1 LNKKT
6 VRDIEVGGKR
16 VLVRV
21 DFNVPLD
28 PQSGAIT
35 DDTRIR
41 VVLPTI
47 RYLLDKGA
55 RVILCSHLG
64 RPKGRVEG
72 LSLAPVAERLSQL
85 LGQEVRMAGDC
96 TGPEVEQQAATL
108 KDGEA
113 LMLENLRFH
122 PEEEKNDPA
131 FAQALARLAE
141 ISVNDAFGTAH
152 RTHASTVGIAQYL
165 PSVAGFLIEK
175 ELEIMGG
182 ALNNPT
188 HPFAALIGGAK
199 VSDKME
205 LLENVLD
212 KVDSLLIAGGMG
224 STFLKSLT
232 YNMGQSLVE
241 EEKTGLA
248 QQLVDKAAK
257 KGVHLVL
264 PTDVVVANKFDSQA
278 KFKTVPITNV
288 PSGWYVMDIG
298 PKTIE
303 LFEAKL
309 RKCKTVIWN
318 GPVGVFEFPQFRK
331 GTSAIARVLAS
342 LDATTIIGGGSTA
355 EAIEQM
361 GLVHKMTHV
370 STGGGASLRFLEGK
384 PLPGIAALLDKE
396 GRPY

>member
-1 LNKKT
+1 MNKKT
-6 VRDIEVGGKR
+6 VRDIKVEGKR

-47 RYLLDKGA
+47 RYLLDRKA
-55 RVILCSHLG
+55 RVILGSHLG
-64 RPKGRVEG
+64 RPKGRVEE
-72 LSLAPVAERLSQL
+72 LSLAPVAQRLSQL
-85 LGQEVRMAGDC
+85 LGQEVKMASDC
-96 TGPEVEQQAATL
+96 VGPEVEQLATTL
-108 KDGEA
+108 KEGEV
-113 LMLENLRFH
+113 LLLENLRFH

-141 ISVNDAFGTAH
+141 VFVNDAFGTAH
-152 RTHASTVGIAQYL
+152 RTHASTVGITQYL
-165 PSVAGFLIEK
+165 PSVAGFLIEN
-175 ELEIMGG
+175 ELEIMGA

-199 VSDKME
+199 VSDKMVV
-205 LLENVLD
+205 LENVLD

-224 STFLKSLT
+224 STFLKSLK
-232 YNMGQSLVE
+232 YNVGQSPVE
-241 EEKTGLA
+241 EDKIGIA
-248 QQLVDKAAK
+248 QHLMEKAAK
-257 KGVHLVL
+257 KGVHLLL
-264 PTDVVVANKFDSQA
+264 PIDVVVANKFDPQA

-309 RKCKTVIWN
+309 RKCKTIIWN

-355 EAIEQM
+355 EAIQEM

-370 STGGGASLRFLEGK
+370 STGGGASLRFLESE
-384 PLPGIAALLDKE
+384 PLPGVAALLDKE

>member
-6 VRDIEVGGKR
+6 VRDIKVEGKR

-28 PQSGAIT
+28 PQSGAMT

-47 RYLLDKGA
+47 RYLLDRKA

-64 RPKGRVEG
+64 RPKGREKG
-72 LSLAPVAERLSQL
+72 LSLAPVAQRLSQL
-85 LGQEVRMAGDC
+85 LGQEVKMAGDC
-96 TGPEVEQQAATL
+96 VGPEVEQLATTL
-108 KDGEA
+108 KEGEA

-141 ISVNDAFGTAH
+141 VFVNDAFGTAH
-152 RTHASTVGIAQYL
+152 RTHASTVGITQYL

-175 ELEIMGG
+175 ELEIMGS

-199 VSDKME
+199 VSDKMVV
-205 LLENVLD
+205 LENILD

-224 STFLKSLT
+224 PTFLKSLK
-232 YNMGQSLVE
+232 YNVGQSSVE
-241 EEKTGLA
+241 EDKIGIA
-248 QQLVDKAAK
+248 QHLMEKAAK
-257 KGVHLVL
+257 KGVHLLL
-264 PTDVVVANKFDSQA
+264 PTDVVVANKFDPQA

-309 RKCKTVIWN
+309 RKCKTIIWN

-331 GTSAIARVLAS
+331 GTSAIAKMLAS
-342 LDATTIIGGGSTA
+342 LNATTIIGGGSTA
-355 EAIEQM
+355 EAIQEM

-370 STGGGASLRFLEGK
+370 STGGGASLRFLEGE
-384 PLPGIAALLDKE
+384 PLPGVAALLDKE
-396 GRPY
+396 

>member
-1 LNKKT
+1 VKKKT
-6 VRDIEVGGKR
+6 VRDIGVGGKR

-28 PQSGAIT
+28 PIDGVIA

-41 VVLPTI
+41 AELSTI
-47 RYLLDKGA
+47 KYLMDNRA

-64 RPKGRVEG
+64 RPKGGIEG
-72 LSLAPVAERLSQL
+72 LSLAPIAQRLSQL
-85 LGQEVRMAGDC
+85 LGQAVGMADDC
-96 TGPEVEQQAATL
+96 IGSEVEQKVAAL
-108 KDGEA
+108 PEGEV

-122 PEEEKNDPA
+122 SEEEKNNPD

-141 ISVNDAFGTAH
+141 VFINDAFGTSH
-152 RTHASTVGIAQYL
+152 RAHASTVGITQYL

-175 ELEIMGG
+175 ELEIMDN
-182 ALNNPT
+182 ALNNPAR
-188 HPFAALIGGAK
+188 PFAALIGGAK
-199 VSDKME
+199 VSDKIGV
-205 LLENVLD
+205 LENMLD

-241 EEKTGLA
+241 EDKLGLA
-248 QQLVDKAAK
+248 QQLTDKAAK
-257 KGVHLVL
+257 KGVHLLL
-264 PTDVVVANKFDSQA
+264 PTDVVIANSFDSKA
-278 KFKTVPITNV
+278 KSRTVSITDV

-318 GPVGVFEFPQFRK
+318 GPVGVFEFSKFRK
-331 GTSAIARVLAS
+331 GTNAIATVLAS

-355 EAIEQM
+355 EAVEEM
-361 GLVHKMTHV
+361 GLVHKMSHV

-384 PLPGIAALLDKE
+384 PLPGVAALLDK
-396 GRPY
+396 GK